1 MLDTDSLATPIIPTT
16 TVGIAQDPLSERS
29 AIGAAAEPI
38 AFPVKQYQVI
48 YADPPWHYYG
58 DPNKDQAAGKHY
70 DLMNTADIAALRVRS
85 ITAPLAALFLWA
97 TCPRLPE
104 AIEVMAAWG
113 FHYRGVH
120 SVWVKT
126 ARDGHIINGQGV
138 RPTFSKPTAEFLL
151 VGSTCRRGRPLP
163 LLTEAQAQ
171 VVLAPR
177 GRHSEK
183 PSVFRD
189 RIVELLGDVARIELF
204 ARERVAGW
212 DVWGNEVADVDQAA

>member
-1 MLDTDSLATPIIPTT
+1 MLNTDRSPTPLDPSSLPQLDDGPLNDPPAIGDAPNRIPF
-16 TVGIAQDPLSERS
+16 PSER
-29 AIGAAAEPI
+29 
-38 AFPVKQYQVI
+38 YQVI

-70 DLMNTADIAALRVRS
+70 DLMSTADIAVLGVRS
-85 ITAPLAALFLWA
+85 ITAPSAALFLWA
-97 TCPRLPE
+97 TGPRLPE

-126 ARDGHIINGQGV
+126 ARDGRIISGQGV
-138 RPTFSKPTAEFLL
+138 RPTFSKPTTEFLL

-163 LLTEAQAQ
+163 LLTEAQGQ

-183 PSVFRD
+183 PSVFRE
-189 RIVELLGDVARIELF
+189 RIVELLGNVARIELF

-212 DVWGNEVADVDQAA
+212 DAWGNDVPDLDEAA

>member
-1 MLDTDSLATPIIPTT
+1 MLNTDRSPTPLDPSSLPQLDD
-16 TVGIAQDPLSERS
+16 GPLSDPS
-29 AIGAAAEPI
+29 AVGDTPNPI
-38 AFPVKQYQVI
+38 PLPAKRYQVI

-70 DLMNTADIAALRVRS
+70 DLMSTADIAALGVRS
-85 ITAPLAALFLWA
+85 ITAPSAALFLWA
-97 TCPRLPE
+97 TGPRLPE

-126 ARDGHIINGQGV
+126 AGDGHIIHGQGV
-138 RPTFSKPTAEFLL
+138 RPTFSKPTTEFLL

-163 LLTEAQAQ
+163 LLTEAQSQ

-183 PSVFRD
+183 PSVFRE
-189 RIVELLGDVARIELF
+189 RIVELLGNVARIELF

-212 DVWGNEVADVDQAA
+212 DAWGNDVPDLDEAA

>member
-1 MLDTDSLATPIIPTT
+1 
-16 TVGIAQDPLSERS
+16 
-29 AIGAAAEPI
+29 
-38 AFPVKQYQVI
+38 
-48 YADPPWHYYG
+48 
-58 DPNKDQAAGKHY
+58 
-70 DLMNTADIAALRVRS
+70 MNTADIAALRVRS

-126 ARDGHIINGQGV
+126 ARDGRIINGQGA
-138 RPTFSKPTAEFLL
+138 RLIFSKPTAEFLL

-212 DVWGNEVADVDQAA
+212 DVWGNEVADAPPGGMMRSGCFERPAVPQGRGRHTARRRLRRHGARAQRRR